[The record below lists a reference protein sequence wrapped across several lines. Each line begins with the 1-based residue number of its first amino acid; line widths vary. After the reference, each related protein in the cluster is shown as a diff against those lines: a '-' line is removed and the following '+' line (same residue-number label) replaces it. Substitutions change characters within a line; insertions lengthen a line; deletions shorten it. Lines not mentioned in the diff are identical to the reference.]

1 MTTEIAV
8 VPHQAQQDASAAK
21 MKVSQCANQL
31 SNNVVGFLFVSTQDT
46 PLNDH
51 WKSLQRFVWKNTRK
65 IADILLK
72 QKFSSKPW
80 EKSLLYKTKKHTR
93 KERDQH
99 ERCFLSYIEFLKL
112 LVISSQESESL
123 STKDSRTRNVKI
135 GNLIFIAFYSTS
147 KTKLKSMM
155 E

>member
-1 MTTEIAV
+1 
-8 VPHQAQQDASAAK
+8 
-21 MKVSQCANQL
+21 
-31 SNNVVGFLFVSTQDT
+31 
-46 PLNDH
+46 
-51 WKSLQRFVWKNTRK
+51 
-65 IADILLK
+65 
-72 QKFSSKPW
+72 
-80 EKSLLYKTKKHTR
+80 LYKTKKHTR